1 MEGIAAHRKQVLTG
15 AREARLS
22 AFTEPLCPGAKFVSK
37 LNGPAPYL
45 ALRFTD
51 GVHMVSRSEHIL
63 RVGQD
68 TEGHWVVQEQ
78 DGMLEGLFRSRD
90 AAIRFA
96 LSECRAFPGSRMVLA
111 TTPLHS
117 ILSH

>member
-1 MEGIAAHRKQVLTG
+1 
-15 AREARLS
+15 
-22 AFTEPLCPGAKFVSK
+22 
-37 LNGPAPYL
+37 
-45 ALRFTD
+45 
-51 GVHMVSRSEHIL
+51 MVSRSEHVL

-68 TEGHWVVQEQ
+68 LEGHWVVQEQ
-78 DGMLEGLFRSRD
+78 DGLLEGLFRSRE

-111 TTPLHS
+111 TAPLHS